1 KIHERNRRWTWAYFK
16 ERRDD
21 RIKYID
27 LFKKK
32 KKEEKLSPEEVTEL
46 DQLERKLS
54 YEDLRFWRSLARN
67 QLRKE
72 NVGVKKAPQK
82 QTWTSWVWG
91 SKKTEEHPGDETQLT
106 EEQRKELYD
115 AIDFDEKKQI
125 ADAVDMPKEAIK
137 LQVDMSLQEGSFTLK
152 RDPHGKATEMLQ
164 LVFQGFDTKF
174 LQRTDSMLAE
184 VSLETM
190 KLFDGTTEG
199 NLFPQMLNIKNSI
212 PDDKRIEEVK
222 DDDAA
227 AGDEEDEPPLDP
239 FFALTFENNPLDGHA
254 DTDLTVKLKAMEFV
268 YNPKFVVEVANFFKP
283 PERHMESIGALMESA
298 SATVEGLRQQT
309 RAGLEYA
316 LQEHKTIDAKLD
328 LQAPLIIIPD
338 SVTKKESLCM
348 ILDAG
353 YISVRSELIDKDTLN
368 EVQSKQKQQY
378 TDEDYKRLEQLMY
391 DKFLVKLQST
401 QLLLGPSI
409 EETKKQLDEN
419 NTSRHLHVV
428 DRINIDFTVETCI
441 VPKAP
446 GLTKFRIG
454 GHLPV
459 LHASISDSKYKS
471 LMKLID
477 VAIPKFGTDEDSTKK
492 PAQAVQKQAQRPRQ
506 KSIVDTD
513 VTGRSRSKSFQFSA
527 QEHELVM
534 EEETDNEDEEFKDAK
549 QTTKEPTK
557 DINQRNFEFK
567 FKVDKLQGSLYR
579 SDPDGKKQDQ
589 LLVDLIAENFDLL
602 FYQRPFDMVAEVS
615 LRTLAVEDH
624 VEENPFPEFKNLIS
638 SEDQDT
644 NEQQN
649 LFSLKFIKVNP
660 EHPDFMSTYEGI
672 ATNLDVS
679 VSTINLLVTRKTL
692 LTLLDFVMITFTNP
706 GEPQANQS
714 QSIEST
720 EAEEIGA
727 QPTGDK
733 IRIKAQLKRIAII
746 LNNDGI
752 RLATLSLTSAE
763 VGIFLMGKTMRVGAR
778 LGNLSLLDDVNQGVS
793 EKSSLRQLVSIQ
805 GDELADFR
813 YETFDSTSEAY
824 PGYDTS
830 IYLRSGSLK
839 VNFVTEPFRKIME
852 FGVKFGKMQAIMNA
866 ARQAAANQAN
876 NIQERASKMH
886 FDIRIK
892 TPIVAFPRMV
902 ITDSPERDVLTAYLG
917 ELYASNEF
925 LPLDDSEDSDTANK
939 LTAGVHNTR
948 LTSTFNYSNDQVE
961 ELDLIDKVDLDFR
974 ITSADHKPG
983 YKRPD
988 TEIEGSM
995 SNVNL
1000 RITEAQLKFILEL
1013 SRSIPEAFATDPD
1026 DEIEEHVK
1034 EELPATTVQDAK
1046 SISGDSDNK
1055 EEESP
1060 QSPTHLGPEIG
1071 ADDDTWTKLDLVFK
1085 VGTIGLELI
1094 SSKATKP
1101 VGDLAASSLSK
1112 FSLNETHVKLRMVS
1126 DGSLESELL
1135 VQSFTITD
1143 TRTHEKNK
1151 FRKIMSLIN
1160 TDVKQQFMA
1169 SVSISGGKERNLIA
1183 LLTIDS
1189 PRIILALDYLF
1200 AVQHFINVG
1209 LTPDEPLIISDEDVE
1224 SVGEED
1230 VASMST
1236 STELAGAQQ
1245 PETKSAEDGSSMS
1258 VSFRVNIV
1266 DAQIILIAN
1275 PAITNSEA
1283 IVLGSKQILVSQQH
1297 VTAVQVDKLGM
1308 FLCRMDKFDTTQLR
1322 ILDDFSVQTSVDMRS
1337 ENKQAQLM
1345 SIMVEIEPLV
1355 LRLSLRDIL
1364 LAMQIVNKA
1373 SAMSADD
1380 DRELAKE
1387 GPSKIDQLKAPSNR
1401 PKSGRAPSSAQ
1412 KPRANTIATKKSHA
1426 TTAPKAS
1433 TEPQGS
1439 AMLKREEMK
1448 VNLQGIR
1455 VVLIGD
1461 LHELP
1466 MLDWSVKNFA
1476 VEVRDWSGAMTADT
1490 SIETFFN
1497 VYNFSKSAW
1506 EPLVEPWSL
1515 GFHMAKSLNPDKL
1528 AVELYSRKSLEL
1540 TMTSSTIALAS
1551 KSAQFL
1557 SNDEDI
1563 LSKPR
1568 GSDAPYRI
1576 RNQTGFDL
1584 NVWAQTENNE
1594 EGAAEKLSDG
1604 EEAPWRFED
1613 PSTTRETL
1621 SPEGATGV
1629 VGIKLEGSGF
1639 DSIERIPV
1647 NREGETLYNLKPR
1660 KDKVQHRI

>member
-1 KIHERNRRWTWAYFK
+1 
-16 ERRDD
+16 
-21 RIKYID
+21 
-27 LFKKK
+27 
-32 KKEEKLSPEEVTEL
+32 
-46 DQLERKLS
+46 
-54 YEDLRFWRSLARN
+54 
-67 QLRKE
+67 
-72 NVGVKKAPQK
+72 
-82 QTWTSWVWG
+82 
-91 SKKTEEHPGDETQLT
+91 

-714 QSIEST
+714 QSIES
-720 EAEEIGA
+720 
-727 QPTGDK
+727 
-733 IRIKAQLKRIAII
+733 
-746 LNNDGI
+746 
-752 RLATLSLTSAE
+752 
-763 VGIFLMGKTMRVGAR
+763 
-778 LGNLSLLDDVNQGVS
+778 
-793 EKSSLRQLVSIQ
+793 
-805 GDELADFR
+805 
-813 YETFDSTSEAY
+813 
-824 PGYDTS
+824 
-830 IYLRSGSLK
+830 
-839 VNFVTEPFRKIME
+839 
-852 FGVKFGKMQAIMNA
+852 
-866 ARQAAANQAN
+866 
-876 NIQERASKMH
+876 
-886 FDIRIK
+886 
-892 TPIVAFPRMV
+892 
-902 ITDSPERDVLTAYLG
+902 
-917 ELYASNEF
+917 
-925 LPLDDSEDSDTANK
+925 
-939 LTAGVHNTR
+939 
-948 LTSTFNYSNDQVE
+948 
-961 ELDLIDKVDLDFR
+961 
-974 ITSADHKPG
+974 
-983 YKRPD
+983 
-988 TEIEGSM
+988 
-995 SNVNL
+995 
-1000 RITEAQLKFILEL
+1000 
-1013 SRSIPEAFATDPD
+1013 
-1026 DEIEEHVK
+1026 
-1034 EELPATTVQDAK
+1034 
-1046 SISGDSDNK
+1046 
-1055 EEESP
+1055 
-1060 QSPTHLGPEIG
+1060 
-1071 ADDDTWTKLDLVFK
+1071 
-1085 VGTIGLELI
+1085 
-1094 SSKATKP
+1094 
-1101 VGDLAASSLSK
+1101 
-1112 FSLNETHVKLRMVS
+1112 
-1126 DGSLESELL
+1126 
-1135 VQSFTITD
+1135 
-1143 TRTHEKNK
+1143 
-1151 FRKIMSLIN
+1151 
-1160 TDVKQQFMA
+1160 
-1169 SVSISGGKERNLIA
+1169 
-1183 LLTIDS
+1183 
-1189 PRIILALDYLF
+1189 
-1200 AVQHFINVG
+1200 
-1209 LTPDEPLIISDEDVE
+1209 
-1224 SVGEED
+1224 
-1230 VASMST
+1230 
-1236 STELAGAQQ
+1236 
-1245 PETKSAEDGSSMS
+1245 
-1258 VSFRVNIV
+1258 
-1266 DAQIILIAN
+1266 
-1275 PAITNSEA
+1275 
-1283 IVLGSKQILVSQQH
+1283 
-1297 VTAVQVDKLGM
+1297 
-1308 FLCRMDKFDTTQLR
+1308 
-1322 ILDDFSVQTSVDMRS
+1322 
-1337 ENKQAQLM
+1337 
-1345 SIMVEIEPLV
+1345 
-1355 LRLSLRDIL
+1355 
-1364 LAMQIVNKA
+1364 
-1373 SAMSADD
+1373 
-1380 DRELAKE
+1380 
-1387 GPSKIDQLKAPSNR
+1387 
-1401 PKSGRAPSSAQ
+1401 
-1412 KPRANTIATKKSHA
+1412 
-1426 TTAPKAS
+1426 
-1433 TEPQGS
+1433 
-1439 AMLKREEMK
+1439 
-1448 VNLQGIR
+1448 
-1455 VVLIGD
+1455 
-1461 LHELP
+1461 
-1466 MLDWSVKNFA
+1466 
-1476 VEVRDWSGAMTADT
+1476 
-1490 SIETFFN
+1490 
-1497 VYNFSKSAW
+1497 
-1506 EPLVEPWSL
+1506 
-1515 GFHMAKSLNPDKL
+1515 
-1528 AVELYSRKSLEL
+1528 
-1540 TMTSSTIALAS
+1540 
-1551 KSAQFL
+1551 
-1557 SNDEDI
+1557 
-1563 LSKPR
+1563 
-1568 GSDAPYRI
+1568 
-1576 RNQTGFDL
+1576 
-1584 NVWAQTENNE
+1584 
-1594 EGAAEKLSDG
+1594 
-1604 EEAPWRFED
+1604 
-1613 PSTTRETL
+1613 
-1621 SPEGATGV
+1621 
-1629 VGIKLEGSGF
+1629 
-1639 DSIERIPV
+1639 
-1647 NREGETLYNLKPR
+1647 
-1660 KDKVQHRI
+1660 